1 MYKAQLNQIINSLN
15 EALVEAEK
23 FDAGNDAAGRRLRA
37 ACQEAKTNLQTLRVE
52 VQNER
57 NARKDNK

>member
-15 EALVEAEK
+15 EALAEAEK
-23 FDAGNDAAGRRLRA
+23 FDGGNDSAGRRLRA

-52 VQNER
+52 VQTER
-57 NARKDNK
+57 TNRKANK